1 MTPSVLSSGSGALR
15 ATCLLSFPTCSRGG
29 RADEVAAHAE
39 GGEPTVALKLRAYK
53 PEQDFLRIRDLL
65 VDTRQA
71 FSSPLNWGIER
82 WNYARYLRR
91 RYWALA

>member
-1 MTPSVLSSGSGALR
+1 M
-15 ATCLLSFPTCSRGG
+15 
-29 RADEVAAHAE
+29 
-39 GGEPTVALKLRAYK
+39 ALKLRAYK